1 VTPDGIGRDVW
12 YDLVGGLLDARDDPA
27 TARFDAELAAG
38 LADGTLTEDA
48 AHRLRYWQR
57 ASVRSFADHART
69 VVPVALGAL
78 AAARHEAERYAD
90 EAAAVLRDAQQ
101 VEQAGQP
108 EQPEPSAEPDHDEAE
123 RPDRPAG
130 PPDPWHPTGPEP
142 GAGPEPRVALVDLGA
157 LEAARRASAPEPPRP
172 TTLEVRRPRLLVAG
186 LTTAP
191 VGPDRTS

>member
-1 VTPDGIGRDVW
+1 MTPDGIGRDVW

-38 LADGTLTEDA
+38 LADGTLTPDA
-48 AHRLRYWQR
+48 AHRLRFWQR
-57 ASVRSFADHART
+57 ASVRSLADHART

-78 AAARHEAERYAD
+78 AAARHEAERYAE
-90 EAAAVLRDAQQ
+90 EAAAVLGEAEPARSEPAADQSLD
-101 VEQAGQP
+101 QP
-108 EQPEPSAEPDHDEAE
+108 GQPEPS
-123 RPDRPAG
+123 AG

-142 GAGPEPRVALVDLGA
+142 GAEPASPVTLVDLGA

-172 TTLEVRRPRLLVAG
+172 STLEGRRPRLLVAG

-191 VGPDRTS
+191 GGPHRTS

>member
-1 VTPDGIGRDVW
+1 VTADGIGRDVW

-48 AHRLRYWQR
+48 AHRLRFWQR
-57 ASVRSFADHART
+57 ASVRSLADHART

-78 AAARHEAERYAD
+78 AAARREAERYAD
-90 EAAAVLRDAQQ
+90 EAAAALSEAQP
-101 VEQAGQP
+101 AGQP
-108 EQPEPSAEPDHDEAE
+108 EQPVDQAHDESE
-123 RPDRPAG
+123 QPEQPPG
-130 PPDPWHPTGPEP
+130 PPDPWHPTDPEP
-142 GAGPEPRVALVDLGA
+142 GPGPESPVTLVDLGA
-157 LEAARRASAPEPPRP
+157 LEAARRASAPDPPRP
-172 TTLEVRRPRLLVAG
+172 STLEGRRPRLLVAG

>member
-1 VTPDGIGRDVW
+1 MTPDGTGRDVW

-38 LADGTLTEDA
+38 LAAGTLTEDA
-48 AHRLRYWQR
+48 AHRLRFWQR

-78 AAARHEAERYAD
+78 AAARREAQRYAD
-90 EAAAVLRDAQQ
+90 EAATALGEAERAGPAEQPADQGQDA
-101 VEQAGQP
+101 P
-108 EQPEPSAEPDHDEAE
+108 EQPEQ
-123 RPDRPAG
+123 PAG
-130 PPDPWHPTGPEP
+130 PPDPWHPSGPEP
-142 GAGPEPRVALVDLGA
+142 GAGPESPVTVVDLGA
-157 LEAARRASAPEPPRP
+157 LEAARRASAPDPPRP
-172 TTLEVRRPRLLVAG
+172 STLEGRRPRLLVAG

>member
-1 VTPDGIGRDVW
+1 MPDGIGRDVW

-38 LADGTLTEDA
+38 LADGTLTPDA
-48 AHRLRYWQR
+48 AHRLRFWQR
-57 ASVRSFADHART
+57 ASVRSLADHART

-78 AAARHEAERYAD
+78 AAARHEAERQAE
-90 EAAAVLRDAQQ
+90 EAAAVLSEAEPARSGPAADQSLD
-101 VEQAGQP
+101 QP
-108 EQPEPSAEPDHDEAE
+108 DQPGNPEPS
-123 RPDRPAG
+123 AG

-142 GAGPEPRVALVDLGA
+142 GAGTASPADLVDLGA

-172 TTLEVRRPRLLVAG
+172 STLEGRRPRLLVAG

-191 VGPDRTS
+191 GGPHRTS